1 MSKDTG
7 FNKPD
12 FFKDMTLIEVKEIE
26 GDPNVYLIYKSTD
39 PTNPR
44 MIMLKQRHSNRQEFD
59 NYDAADAVINF
70 VKKGEAYE

>member
-26 GDPNVYLIYKSTD
+26 GDPNVYLIYKSID
-39 PTNPR
+39 PTNLR
-44 MIMLKQRHSNRQEFD
+44 MIMLKQRHVNQQEFD